1 MSNIS
6 IFLYRIFILFL
17 IIILSLFVVVATSQK
32 NFSISNNVV
41 QKIVQY
47 YDPNIN
53 ALSELAEVKII
64 KNKVFVKIASLKL
77 NKEVIGDVKIQNIII
92 SFNMFNFNADL
103 DLDISKGDLGKLVKF
118 AGGME
123 STKIINDFFEQ
134 NFFNCD
140 VNLKANL
147 LLFYLRK
154 AEINIKSVDGWHQ
167 VKGEGAKK
175 LILKNLD
182 FSAIYQND
190 ILSVNKFN
198 LEYLNNFS
206 GSLSGDFKTSDNQ
219 IICAKFQ
226 TELSNFPIEYLK
238 EFWDQSLFSGARD
251 WITKNIRNGVVTKAK
266 GAFDLT
272 EDYFQNKLL
281 SKESIDV
288 TINFA
293 DIQLNYLPR
302 FSPITK
308 INGAIKL
315 DGSGMQMN
323 AASAMMQ
330 KNKLENIELSLP
342 FNTWE
347 LQLKTNVNGAIADF
361 KEFIPE
367 EVINRLKTYNTDY
380 DLIKGNANAI
390 VEINIPLVDHFS
402 IEMLGLVIKADIEN
416 FVLNNTNIIKFTK
429 GKCEIVNDA
438 NKLKF
443 IISSEKDIFLDIEI
457 KHDSDPSIFG
467 FLLKSEILLKD
478 KVLLKDNLSLSG
490 GVKAQVSRSNDNWE
504 VNLDLKDSELSI
516 PLLSYHNS
524 LGSLMSVNCS
534 GVFKES
540 EIVSNI
546 CVLEGKNTKGNLA
559 FSYSTKDSILTKLKM
574 ENIILESNV
583 FNASVSYDRKL
594 LNFVLD
600 ATSLDLSNFSLNKF
614 TSDQDSNMNYSLDV
628 KVKKVLIPNK
638 STLSDLSSKVTKVNN
653 SPITIDLK
661 AFDGGKKI
669 TLVKIKKNDIDGYF
683 LYSDDAATFTQD
695 FGIYQNIK
703 KGELWLEM
711 HPKKIGDE
719 LSYYGTIK
727 LNKFAFTQT
736 SAFAKIILGVT
747 SVLNSPQALARAL
760 QGGSLQADSFNGD
773 VTYHNGI
780 ITLKNG
786 VLSGPS
792 YDIKISGR
800 IDLNQKTLSFK
811 GIYIP
816 SVYGLNALVENIPLI
831 GKFIS
836 GGKNSAL
843 IGANFSIS
851 GKLSNPDV
859 FFNPL
864 TILTPGF
871 IRNLF

>member
-1 MSNIS
+1 MSNS
-6 IFLYRIFILFL
+6 AIFIYRKFILL
-17 IIILSLFVVVATSQK
+17 VIIIVSLFFLAFTSQK
-32 NFSISNNVV
+32 NFSVSNNVV

-47 YDPNIN
+47 YDPSIN
-53 ALSELAEVKII
+53 ALSESAEVEII
-64 KNKVFVKIASLKL
+64 KNKVFIKIASLKL
-77 NKEVIGDVKIQNIII
+77 NKEVIGDIKIENIMIA
-92 SFNMFNFNADL
+92 FNMFNFNTDL
-103 DLDISKGDLGKLVKF
+103 DLYVSKGNLGNLVKF
-118 AGGME
+118 AKGIE
-123 STKIINDFFEQ
+123 STKIVDDFFEQ

-167 VKGEGAKK
+167 AKVQGSKK
-175 LILKNLD
+175 LILKNFD
-182 FSAIYQND
+182 FFAIYQND

-219 IICAKFQ
+219 LVFAKFK
-226 TELSNFPIEYLK
+226 TELSNFPIEYLG
-238 EFWDQSLFSGARD
+238 EFWDESLFPGARS
-251 WITKNIRNGVVTKAK
+251 WITKNISNGVATKAK
-266 GAFDLT
+266 GEFNLI
-272 EDYFQNKLL
+272 EDDFQNNLL

-288 TINFA
+288 TINFS
-293 DIQLNYLPR
+293 DIELNYLPL

-308 INGAIKL
+308 INGAIKF
-315 DGSGMQMN
+315 DGLGMQMK

-330 KNKLENIELSLP
+330 RNKLENIELTIP
-342 FNTWE
+342 FNTWK
-347 LQLKTNVNGAIADF
+347 LQLKTNVNGAIANF

-367 EVINRLKTYNTDY
+367 EVINRLKIYNTDY

-390 VEINIPLVDHFS
+390 VEINIPLVDNFS

-416 FVLNNTNIIKFTK
+416 FVLNNADVIKFTK

-457 KHDSDPSIFG
+457 KHDSDPNTFG

-478 KVLLKDNLSLSG
+478 KISLKDNVFLSG
-490 GVKAQVSRSNDNWE
+490 MVKAQVSRSNDNWE
-504 VNLDLKDSELSI
+504 ISLNLNDADLSI
-516 PLLSYHNS
+516 PLLSYNNS
-524 LGSLMSVNCS
+524 LGSLMNFNCS
-534 GVFKES
+534 GVFKEN
-540 EIVSNI
+540 EVVSNV
-546 CVLEGKNTKGNLA
+546 CALEGEKTKGKIS

-583 FNASVSYDRKL
+583 FNANISYDKKL
-594 LNFVLD
+594 LNFILD
-600 ATSLDLSNFSLNKF
+600 ATFLDLSNFSSNAF
-614 TSDQDSNMNYSLDV
+614 TSGQDDKLNYNLDL
-628 KVKKVLIPNK
+628 KVKKVLMPNK
-638 STLSDLSSKVTKVNN
+638 STLNDLSSKITKVNN
-653 SPITIDLK
+653 SPIIIDLK
-661 AFDGGKKI
+661 AFDNGKKI
-669 TLVKIKKNDIDGYF
+669 TLVKIKRNNIDGYF

-711 HPKKIGDE
+711 HPKKVGDE

-773 VTYHNGI
+773 ITYHNGI

-786 VLSGPS
+786 VISGPS
-792 YDIKISGR
+792 YDIKIFGE

-843 IGANFSIS
+843 IGANFSIT
-851 GKLSNPDV
+851 GKLSNPNV